1 MMLNKIVY
9 EYNYIVRDFIER
21 NLLRVRNY
29 MNINNKYNVIRYK
42 KKIIV
47 LYNILAERGSSK
59 IYDAILTIKHF

>member
-42 KKIIV
+42 KK
-47 LYNILAERGSSK
+47 
-59 IYDAILTIKHF
+59 